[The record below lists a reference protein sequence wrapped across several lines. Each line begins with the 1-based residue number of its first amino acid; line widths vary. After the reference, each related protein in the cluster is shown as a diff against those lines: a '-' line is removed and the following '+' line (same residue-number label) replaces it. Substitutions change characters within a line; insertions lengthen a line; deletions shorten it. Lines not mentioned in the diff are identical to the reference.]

1 MDNEFIAPVLHV
13 SVGLAGLW
21 LSIIDAREHRLPNLG
36 TGSLMLVLGTL
47 AVLGASGA
55 ELSQAI
61 VCAAGSSGALA
72 ILALL
77 PPRALGWGD
86 VKFQVGLGFYLGL
99 FSPSLVLVQVA
110 GSFVLGGLVA
120 LGALLTRTLG
130 PRDSLAFGPWMF
142 SATVLA
148 YFLGKSGEI
157 I

>member
-1 MDNEFIAPVLHV
+1 MENEFIAPVLHV
-13 SVGLAGLW
+13 SVGIAGLW

-47 AVLGASGA
+47 SVLGASGA
-55 ELSQAI
+55 ELAQAI
-61 VCAAGSSGALA
+61 VCAAASSGALA

-86 VKFQVGLGFYLGL
+86 VKLQVGLGFYLGL

-120 LGALLTRTLG
+120 LGGLLSRTLG
-130 PRDSLAFGPWMF
+130 LRSSLAFGPWMF